1 MARTPKVTTGHDIL
15 LGSFAEVC
23 QLPGEG
29 TRNEHVKVTSRKK
42 PGILERMSDTA
53 GGMVVGVGLF
63 ALSFYIL
70 FTNEGR
76 ALKTATSLD
85 EGLSQVVPLHD
96 IITVDPENE
105 GRLVHLSGA
114 LRTSQPL
121 YDPNYGISIH
131 AVKLKRQ
138 VEMYQW
144 VEYDD
149 SREYEENGE
158 VKTETKYT
166 YNTEWKSEVINSRKF
181 DKEIGHTNP
190 SAMAVESVTVVAPYV
205 SVGPLYLSAG
215 LVEKVDTFKQLS
227 LVRLSP
233 LDAFV
238 TVYEDSFY
246 HTHNPRRPEVGDVRV
261 SFYYAGLSEEN
272 SPLGPA
278 QVVSIVAR
286 QRKDQLVPFK
296 TKSGDVLEILYQGA
310 LSAQEVFEKEH
321 ESNQMKTWALRAG
334 GWLMMFLGIS
344 LMTRILHTIVDWLP
358 IVRDLVSL
366 GLRIFAVSVATSL
379 SLLTIAAGWLF
390 YRPLWAVLLAGLAA
404 VPIILTRARVP
415 PKKHQ

>member
-1 MARTPKVTTGHDIL
+1 MSTAN
-15 LGSFAEVC
+15 
-23 QLPGEG
+23 LPGEG
-29 TRNEHVKVTSRKK
+29 MRNEHVKVTSRKK
-42 PGILERMSDTA
+42 PGILERMSETA
-53 GGMVVGVGLF
+53 GGMVVGIGLF

-166 YNTEWKSEVINSRKF
+166 YNTEWKSEVINSRNF
-181 DKEIGHTNP
+181 DKEIGHINP

-261 SFYYAGLSEEN
+261 SFYYAGLSGDN

>member
-1 MARTPKVTTGHDIL
+1 MSTAN
-15 LGSFAEVC
+15 
-23 QLPGEG
+23 LPGEG

-144 VEYDD
+144 VEYED

-166 YNTEWKSEVINSRKF
+166 YNTEWKSEVINSRNF

-286 QRKDQLVPFK
+286 QTKDQLVPFK

>member
-1 MARTPKVTTGHDIL
+1 MSTAN
-15 LGSFAEVC
+15 
-23 QLPGEG
+23 LPGEG

-144 VEYDD
+144 VEYED

-166 YNTEWKSEVINSRKF
+166 YNTEWKSEVINSRNF

-261 SFYYAGLSEEN
+261 SFYYAGLSGEN

>member
-1 MARTPKVTTGHDIL
+1 MSTAN
-15 LGSFAEVC
+15 
-23 QLPGEG
+23 LPGEG

-42 PGILERMSDTA
+42 PGILERMSETA

-166 YNTEWKSEVINSRKF
+166 YNTEWKSEVINSRNF

-261 SFYYAGLSEEN
+261 SFYYAGLSGEN

-390 YRPLWAVLLAGLAA
+390 YRPLWAVLLAGLAT

>member
-1 MARTPKVTTGHDIL
+1 MSSTAN
-15 LGSFAEVC
+15 
-23 QLPGEG
+23 LPGEG

-144 VEYDD
+144 VEYED

-166 YNTEWKSEVINSRKF
+166 YNTEWKSEVINSRNF
-181 DKEIGHTNP
+181 DKETGHTNP

-205 SVGPLYLSAG
+205 SVGPLYLSLG

-246 HTHNPRRPEVGDVRV
+246 HTHNPRRPEVYLAPQIAKRYNIAVETKEVALCVTEGRSESCVFSELASAFSLACVEGYEVFPESGADVN
-261 SFYYAGLSEEN
+261 LCT
-272 SPLGPA
+272 
-278 QVVSIVAR
+278 
-286 QRKDQLVPFK
+286 K
-296 TKSGDVLEILYQGA
+296 TKRGHSAAKETPARKLRGRQGRTGSGG
-310 LSAQEVFEKEH
+310 
-321 ESNQMKTWALRAG
+321 
-334 GWLMMFLGIS
+334 
-344 LMTRILHTIVDWLP
+344 
-358 IVRDLVSL
+358 
-366 GLRIFAVSVATSL
+366 GLRKTARKISATQQEKKVVHGGEAGVMRRTSY
-379 SLLTIAAGWLF
+379 SRGIKKEKLLKESEKG
-390 YRPLWAVLLAGLAA
+390 
-404 VPIILTRARVP
+404 
-415 PKKHQ
+415 

>member
-1 MARTPKVTTGHDIL
+1 MSTAN
-15 LGSFAEVC
+15 
-23 QLPGEG
+23 LPGEG

-42 PGILERMSDTA
+42 PGILERMSETA

-85 EGLSQVVPLHD
+85 EGLSQVMPLHD

-144 VEYDD
+144 VEYED

-166 YNTEWKSEVINSRKF
+166 YNTEWKSEVINSRNF

-261 SFYYAGLSEEN
+261 SFYYAGLSGEN

-278 QVVSIVAR
+278 QLVSIVAR

>member
-1 MARTPKVTTGHDIL
+1 MSTAN
-15 LGSFAEVC
+15 
-23 QLPGEG
+23 LPGEG

-166 YNTEWKSEVINSRKF
+166 YNTEWKSEVINSRNF

-261 SFYYAGLSEEN
+261 SFYYAGLSGEN

>member
-1 MARTPKVTTGHDIL
+1 MSTAN
-15 LGSFAEVC
+15 
-23 QLPGEG
+23 LPGEG

-261 SFYYAGLSEEN
+261 SFYYAGLSGEN